1 MLATSF
7 GSIKQNFDKVSGKVW
22 KSLMKCR
29 EGELRST
36 ERARQIKST
45 EHDGKTV
52 NVSVPKYIQR
62 D

>member
-1 MLATSF
+1 
-7 GSIKQNFDKVSGKVW
+7 
-22 KSLMKCR
+22 MKCR
-29 EGELRST
+29 EGELRIT

-52 NVSVPKYIQR
+52 NVSVSKYIQR